1 MRLDASL
8 RDVSPSRSRSTL
20 RRMTMRIGTLA
31 SLLTF
36 LSLALQD
43 AGGRASDFQHAV
55 GDYVRMH
62 CLACHGE
69 ERQEGEFRIDQLSEN
84 VGFEDTSLW
93 AEVRERI
100 SSGEMP
106 PADFDPQPRADA
118 SAAVTQ
124 WLTDRIKL
132 GEQQRMAA
140 RQRVSFYR
148 LSRPEYV
155 HTVDDLLGVHFD
167 AADPGGF
174 SEDPRWDGFDRI
186 GAALSLSASHVEK
199 YLEAAET
206 ILDEAYPDQSV
217 EPIDFIKP
225 AVPPNTVREPYRS
238 RLEQQ
243 GLLDKVRYDLW
254 PQDKHRY
261 SKPGRLPAPGVYEVQ
276 IRLSGL
282 QPAGGRPPRLKV
294 YHSKLDRVLF
304 EQDVVAAEDQPIT
317 VTFRMHLPEGP
328 QDILV
333 INDVPGPSNLPR
345 SGRHGRKPFVSIA
358 DGRIPWQ
365 LKLTDEQGA
374 ALYPFLILD
383 EARWTG
389 PIVTDRQQAL
399 RARYM
404 PEDPSDMAAVAEGI
418 AEFAGAAFRRPL
430 RDGELDRYLAVIRDE
445 LDAGSPPR
453 DAVKTGM
460 LAVLCSNA
468 FLYIVEGSE
477 DENRQRLDDWELAS
491 RLSYFLWSTMPDE
504 ELFSLAAA
512 GKLHQK
518 EHLREQLQRMLADPR
533 ADRFCQS
540 FATGW
545 LQLHKVGMFPPDE
558 KLYPEYDAHLQQS
571 MIGESVAYFREV
583 LLGDGTLRDFLDSD
597 WTMANSRLASFYGI
611 DGVDSDSFR
620 RVALQPEHRRGG
632 LLTQAS
638 VLSLTSDGTRHRP
651 VHRGVWVSENILGKS
666 PPPPPANVDP
676 IEPNPTDAPKA
687 TLRQKLAAHMQ
698 HDTCASCH
706 QKIDPLGLAFE
717 NYDAIGRWRTE
728 EVVAQGQGKNPSVD
742 ASGRLPDGR
751 EFADAEAFKQLLME
765 DLDTFQHT
773 FIEKLATYALRR
785 PMTFEDDEAIAAIAK
800 AGRKADYRIRDILQ
814 HLVLSDL
821 FQTR

>member
-1 MRLDASL
+1 MK
-8 RDVSPSRSRSTL
+8 T
-20 RRMTMRIGTLA
+20 GTLA
-31 SLLTF
+31 SLLAF
-36 LSLALQD
+36 LFLAFL
-43 AGGRASDFQHAV
+43 AASGRASETRQAAEPQQTSEFQRAV
-55 GDYVRMH
+55 GGYLQTH
-62 CLACHGE
+62 CLTCHGE
-69 ERQEGEFRIDQLSEN
+69 DRQEGEFRIDELSEN
-84 VGFEDTSLW
+84 VGLEDTSLW

-106 PADFDPQPRADA
+106 PEDFEHQPTADQ
-118 SAAVTQ
+118 STAVTQ
-124 WLTDRIKL
+124 WLTDRIQA
-132 GEQQRMAA
+132 GEQQRMAE

-155 HTVDDLLGVHFD
+155 HTVEDLLGVHFD
-167 AADPGGF
+167 ASDPGGF

-206 ILDEAYPDQSV
+206 ILDEAYPPEPS
-217 EPIDFIKP
+217 EPIELVKP
-225 AVPPNTVREPYRS
+225 AVPPNTIREPYRS

-243 GLLDKVRYDLW
+243 GLLDKVRFDLW

-261 SKPGRLPAPGVYEVQ
+261 SKPGRLPAPGIYEMQ

-282 QPAGGRPPRLKV
+282 KPAGGRPPRLKV
-294 YHSKLDRVLF
+294 YHRKLDRVLF
-304 EQDVVAAEDQPIT
+304 EQDVVAPEDQPIT
-317 VTFRMHLPEGP
+317 LSFRTHLPEGSH
-328 QDILV
+328 DILV

-358 DGRIPWQ
+358 HGRIPWQ

-389 PIVTDRQQAL
+389 PIITDRQKAL

-404 PEDPSDMAAVAEGI
+404 PEDPSDMASVAEGLGR
-418 AEFAGAAFRRPL
+418 FARQAFRRPL
-430 RDGELDRYLAVIRDE
+430 REGELDRYLAIVRAE
-445 LDAGSPPR
+445 LHADADPR
-453 DAVKTGM
+453 EAVKTGM

-477 DENRQRLDDWELAS
+477 AETRHRLNDWELAS

-504 ELFSLAAA
+504 ELVSLAAT
-512 GKLHQK
+512 GELHER

-533 ADRFCQS
+533 ADRFCDS
-540 FATGW
+540 FAAGW
-545 LQLHKVGMFPPDE
+545 LQLHKVGVFPPDE
-558 KLYPEYDAHLQQS
+558 KLYPDYDDHLQQS
-571 MIGESVAYFREV
+571 MIQETVAYFREV
-583 LLGDGTLRDFLDSD
+583 LRNDRSLRDFLDSD
-597 WTMANSRLASFYGI
+597 WTVTNGRLASFYGI
-611 DGVDSDSFR
+611 DQVDGDQFR
-620 RVALQPEHRRGG
+620 RVPLQPQHRRGG

-638 VLSLTSDGTRHRP
+638 ILSLTSDGTRHRP
-651 VHRGVWVSENILGKS
+651 VHRGVWISENILGRS

-698 HDTCASCH
+698 HAACASCH
-706 QKIDPLGLAFE
+706 RKIDPLGLAFE
-717 NYDAIGRWRTE
+717 NYNAIGRWRTE
-728 EVVAQGQGKNPSVD
+728 EVVQQGRGKNPAVD
-742 ASGRLPDGR
+742 PSGELPDGR
-751 EFADAEAFKQLLME
+751 SFANAQEFKRLLLE
-765 DLDTFQHT
+765 DLDTFQET

-785 PMTFEDDEAIAAIAK
+785 PMTFEDRESIEQIAD
-800 AGRKADYRIRDILQ
+800 AGRKADYRLSFILEQ
-814 HLVLSDL
+814 LVLSDL